1 MTPHETMNTFGKRL
15 DGPGGRRKS
24 QREPVRLAAA
34 MHTVGASR
42 TVSVIDVSRTGARLT
57 SQLNLA
63 VGQEIWL
70 KIFPADVFARVRWA
84 EEGTCGVLFDEP
96 LSDAEV
102 ARLRARGRIVI
113 LPHLSVDEQLGIEE
127 WEAGLAR

>member
-1 MTPHETMNTFGKRL
+1 
-15 DGPGGRRKS
+15 
-24 QREPVRLAAA
+24 

-42 TVSVIDVSRTGARLT
+42 TVSIIDVSRTGARLK
-57 SQLNLA
+57 SQLDLA

-70 KIFPADVFARVRWA
+70 KISPADVFARVRWA

-96 LSDAEV
+96 LSDADV
-102 ARLRARGRIVI
+102 AHLRARGRIVI